1 LITEYGLLID
11 TRIDVVKQADD
22 LSSEKIPYTNV
33 YYGYAIVA
41 AAFILQAMGFGIFYS
56 FGVFFDALHLEFGWS
71 RATISGAFSLCS
83 LSTGVLGIMAGRL
96 TDRFGPRVVTTL
108 CSLLLGSGLLLM
120 SGASTL
126 WGVYLVYTLLIGA
139 GVAGFWSPLVSTV
152 ARWFVGSRGLMM
164 GIVVCGIG
172 VGTIVMATIASR
184 SISAFGL
191 KNAYLIVGGIV
202 LVVAVLSAQVLRH
215 SPSKNAPGGNS
226 ETAAENGTTV
236 SNDSSSYSYGEAFGT
251 PQFWMIISI
260 YFCFGAT
267 LHTILVHVVPRAI
280 DTGIDPFRA
289 AGIISLGGGASLLGR
304 IAMGGA
310 SDRFGVKKC
319 MLLEIGL
326 ISISVF
332 WLVTAGDLWMFHVFA
347 IVHGIGYGGLSAL
360 QPLIVAELFGL
371 KAAGMIVGNVSFAFT
386 LGGAIGPFLAGYVF
400 DIMQSYTPTFL
411 SSAILMTFCFV
422 LGYLIKPIARNDSPG
437 VIR

>member
-1 LITEYGLLID
+1 
-11 TRIDVVKQADD
+11 VVKQVDNPP
-22 LSSEKIPYTNV
+22 SENIPHTSV

-83 LSTGVLGIMAGRL
+83 LSGGILGIMAGRMS
-96 TDRFGPRVVTTL
+96 DRFGPRSVTTI

-120 SGASTL
+120 SEARTL
-126 WGVYLVYTLLIGA
+126 WGVYLIYTLLIGT
-139 GVAGFWSPLVSTV
+139 GMAGFWSPLVSTV
-152 ARWFVGSRGLMM
+152 ARWFTGSRGLMM

-172 VGTIVMATIASR
+172 VGTILMSMLANS

-202 LVVAVLSAQVLRH
+202 MVVAVLAAQLLRH
-215 SPSKNAPGGNS
+215 SPSKISQIENNK
-226 ETAAENGTTV
+226 TTAENDTTV
-236 SNDSSSYSYGEAFGT
+236 PYDSSYSYREAFGT
-251 PQFWMIISI
+251 LQFWIVITI
-260 YFCFGAT
+260 YFCFGAC
-267 LHTILVHVVPRAI
+267 LHTILVHIVPRAI

-304 IAMGGA
+304 ITMGGA
-310 SDRFGVKKC
+310 SDRFGVKRC
-319 MLLEIGL
+319 MLIEIGL

-371 KAAGMIVGNVSFAFT
+371 KATGMIVGNVSFAFT

-400 DIMQSYTPTFL
+400 DVIQSYTPSFL
-411 SSAILMTFCFV
+411 LAAILMTFCLI
-422 LGYLIKPIARNDSPG
+422 LGSLIKPISRNNSP
-437 VIR
+437 R

>member
-1 LITEYGLLID
+1 LITEYGLSID
-11 TRIDVVKQADD
+11 TRINVVKQAED
-22 LSSEKIPYTNV
+22 LSSEKIPHTSV

-41 AAFILQAMGFGIFYS
+41 AAFILLAMGYGTFYS

-83 LSTGVLGIMAGRL
+83 LSTGALGIMAGRL
-96 TDRFGPRVVTTL
+96 SDRFGPRVITTL

-120 SGASTL
+120 PGARTL
-126 WGVYLVYTLLIGA
+126 WGVYLIYTLLIGA

-152 ARWFVGSRGLMM
+152 ARWFTGSRGLMM

-184 SISAFGL
+184 SIAAFGL

-202 LVVAVLSAQVLRH
+202 LVVAVPSAQFLRH
-215 SPSKNAPGGNS
+215 SPSKISQGGRN
-226 ETAAENGTTV
+226 ETAVENGTPV
-236 SNDSSSYSYGEAFGT
+236 SYDSSYSYREAFGT
-251 PQFWMIISI
+251 PQFWMVITI
-260 YFCFGAT
+260 YFCFGAC

-280 DTGIDPFRA
+280 DAGIDPFSA

-310 SDRFGVKKC
+310 SDRFGIKRC

-332 WLVTAGDLWMFHVFA
+332 WLVTAGDLWMFHAFA

-360 QPLIVAELFGL
+360 QPLIIAELFGL

-400 DIMQSYTPTFL
+400 DIMLSYTPAFL
-411 SSAILMTFCFV
+411 SGAILMAFCFV
-422 LGYLIKPIARNDSPG
+422 LGYLIKPIARNNSPG